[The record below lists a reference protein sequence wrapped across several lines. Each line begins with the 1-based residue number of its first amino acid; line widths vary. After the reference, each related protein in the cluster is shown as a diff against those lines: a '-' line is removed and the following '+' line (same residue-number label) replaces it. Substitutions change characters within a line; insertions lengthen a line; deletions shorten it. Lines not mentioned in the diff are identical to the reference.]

1 MTDQLHVV
9 LQPVH
14 AERAGDFERFATD
27 VVAPAV
33 RAQRPDLE
41 SRWRVMRSAEPANGL
56 VTYAFLLEGGILSE
70 DWDLDALLSAHYG
83 EAEGERLLAEW
94 SETLAPLSPW
104 AESAVAEG
112 RESNQVVWSLESLT
126 GR

>member
-14 AERAGDFERFATD
+14 AEHAGDFERFAME

-33 RAQRPDLE
+33 KAQRPDLE
-41 SRWRVMRSAEPANGL
+41 SRWRVMRSAEPANGV
-56 VTYAFLLEGGILSE
+56 VTYAFLLEGGNLSE
-70 DWDLDALLSAHYG
+70 DWDLEPLLSAHYG

-94 SETLAPLSPW
+94 SKAFAPLAPW

-112 RESNQVVWSLESLT
+112 EESNQVVWSLESVA
-126 GR
+126 RH